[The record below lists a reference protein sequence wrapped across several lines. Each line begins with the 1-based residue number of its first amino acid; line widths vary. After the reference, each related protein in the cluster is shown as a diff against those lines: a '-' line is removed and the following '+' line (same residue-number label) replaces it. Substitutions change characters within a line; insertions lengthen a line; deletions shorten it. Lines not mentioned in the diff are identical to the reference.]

1 MRRLDVSIGCKAV
14 VLSLAV
20 VGCGGSDDEAARDFD
35 RGKKV
40 GSGTNLVA
48 PGGGVVPL
56 YPAPPYGTT
65 PSSVVENFA
74 FLGWKAPQAVNFEET
89 AFTRVSLADFYD
101 PDGTKGIK
109 LIILNGSAVWCGV
122 CNYEADEINRFQKYA
137 EYKARGVEFVWSLFE
152 DARGAP
158 ATPADLAAWAS
169 YYEVDFPMVLDPS
182 LKLGAFFNADATPL
196 NLLIDARTMRI
207 IDKLLGY
214 NPNSHWETI
223 DRYLAKL

>member
-1 MRRLDVSIGCKAV
+1 MRRLDRLIGFKAV
-14 VLSLAV
+14 VLALALG
-20 VGCGGSDDEAARDFD
+20 GCGSDDEAGRDFD
-35 RGKKV
+35 RGGKV
-40 GSGTNLVA
+40 GSGTNIVA
-48 PGGGVVPL
+48 PGGGMVPL

-89 AFTRVSLADFYD
+89 AFERVSLADFYD

-109 LIILNGSAVWCGV
+109 MIVLNGSAVWCGV
-122 CNYEADEINRFQKYA
+122 CNVEAGDINRSKKYA

-152 DARGAP
+152 DARGGP
-158 ATPADLAAWAS
+158 ATPDDLANWAS

-182 LKLGAFFNADATPL
+182 LKLGAFFSSDATPL

-207 IDKLLGY
+207 VDKLLGY
-214 NPNSHWETI
+214 NPSTHWETI
-223 DRYLAKL
+223 DYYLQDL